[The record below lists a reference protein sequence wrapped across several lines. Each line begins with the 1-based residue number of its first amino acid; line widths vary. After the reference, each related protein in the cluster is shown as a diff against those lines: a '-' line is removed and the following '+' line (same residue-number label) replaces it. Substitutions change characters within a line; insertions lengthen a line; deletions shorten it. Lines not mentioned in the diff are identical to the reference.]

1 MAVSLLLA
9 LALLSATAPFATDMY
24 LPTLPAVG
32 AEFGAPD
39 SVVQLTLSGFFVGMA
54 LGQLMVGPISDV
66 IGRRRLLIAG
76 AIVALLASAIAAL
89 SPSIAIFVAAR
100 FLQGLGGGACV
111 VLARAMVPDLLSGRE
126 AAKTYSLLMAI
137 LAIAPAVAPIV
148 GGLLAE
154 PIGWRGIYWVLTG
167 LHGVQLLVVLKIVPE
182 TGGQSHRD
190 QSSDGHGHVRQAFL
204 VRVLSNY
211 ATVLKSPRFWGFLTA
226 MAFAFASMF
235 CYIAASS
242 FVFQQEFG
250 LSPRGYAAVF
260 ALNAVGMCVGSF
272 VNSRCIDKLG
282 TKKVMLG
289 GLCLALLGNVLLLI
303 AVLSG
308 AGLVWIILALLLCI
322 SPNGVIMGNSTA
334 MATGLMRTRAGSVTA
349 IMGFGQSVLAAVVGP
364 LMGLGGNTA
373 VVMSLG
379 MSACIAI
386 AAAGAVLATR
396 NFVD

>member
-1 MAVSLLLA
+1 
-9 LALLSATAPFATDMY
+9 
-24 LPTLPAVG
+24 
-32 AEFGAPD
+32 
-39 SVVQLTLSGFFVGMA
+39 MA
-54 LGQLMVGPISDV
+54 LWQLMVGPIPDV
-66 IGRRRLLIAG
+66 IGRRRLLAAG

-89 SPSIAIFVAAR
+89 SPSIALFVAAR
-100 FLQGLGGGACV
+100 FLQGLGGACV

-167 LHGVQLLVVLKIVPE
+167 LHAVQLLVVLKIVPE
-182 TGGQSHRD
+182 TGGQSPGGQDATGQR
-190 QSSDGHGHVRQAFL
+190 FL
-204 VRVLSNY
+204 ARVLSNY
-211 ATVLKSPRFWGFLTA
+211 AAVLKSPRFWGFLTA

-272 VNSRCIDKLG
+272 VNSRCIDKFG

-289 GLCLALLGNVLLLI
+289 ALSLALLGNVLLLI
-303 AVLSG
+303 VVISG
-308 AGLVWIILALLLCI
+308 AGLVWIILALQI
-322 SPNGVIMGNSTA
+322 
-334 MATGLMRTRAGSVTA
+334 
-349 IMGFGQSVLAAVVGP
+349 
-364 LMGLGGNTA
+364 
-373 VVMSLG
+373 
-379 MSACIAI
+379 
-386 AAAGAVLATR
+386 
-396 NFVD
+396 

>member
-66 IGRRRLLIAG
+66 IGRRRLLIVG

-167 LHGVQLLVVLKIVPE
+167 LHAVQLLVVLKIVPE
-182 TGGQSHRD
+182 TGGQSPGGQGATGQR
-190 QSSDGHGHVRQAFL
+190 FL
-204 VRVLSNY
+204 ARVLSNY
-211 ATVLKSPRFWGFLTA
+211 AAVLKSPRFWGFLTA

-260 ALNAVGMCVGSF
+260 ALNALGMCVGSF

-282 TKKVMLG
+282 TRKVMLG

>member
-167 LHGVQLLVVLKIVPE
+167 LHAVQLLVVLKIVPE
-182 TGGQSHRD
+182 TGGQSPGGQGATGQR
-190 QSSDGHGHVRQAFL
+190 FL
-204 VRVLSNY
+204 ARVLSNY

-260 ALNAVGMCVGSF
+260 ALNALGMCVGSF

>member
-66 IGRRRLLIAG
+66 IGRRRLLVAG

-167 LHGVQLLVVLKIVPE
+167 LHAVQLLVVLKIVPE
-182 TGGQSHRD
+182 TGGQSPGGQGATGQR
-190 QSSDGHGHVRQAFL
+190 FL
-204 VRVLSNY
+204 PRVLSNY

-272 VNSRCIDKLG
+272 VNSRCIDKFG

-289 GLCLALLGNVLLLI
+289 ALSLALLGNVLLLI
-303 AVLSG
+303 VVISG

>member
-76 AIVALLASAIAAL
+76 AIVALVASAIAAL

-167 LHGVQLLVVLKIVPE
+167 LHAVQLLVVLKIVPE
-182 TGGQSHRD
+182 TGGQSPGGQGATGQR
-190 QSSDGHGHVRQAFL
+190 FL
-204 VRVLSNY
+204 ARVLSNY
-211 ATVLKSPRFWGFLTA
+211 AAVLKSPRFWGFLTA

>member
-167 LHGVQLLVVLKIVPE
+167 LHAVQLLVVLKIVPE
-182 TGGQSHRD
+182 TGGQSPGGQGATGQR
-190 QSSDGHGHVRQAFL
+190 FL
-204 VRVLSNY
+204 ARVLSNY
-211 ATVLKSPRFWGFLTA
+211 AAVLKSPRFWGFLTA

-260 ALNAVGMCVGSF
+260 ALNALGMCVGSF

-282 TKKVMLG
+282 TRKVMLG

>member
-66 IGRRRLLIAG
+66 IGRRRLLIVG

-182 TGGQSHRD
+182 TGGQSPGGQGATGQR
-190 QSSDGHGHVRQAFL
+190 FL
-204 VRVLSNY
+204 ARVLSNY
-211 ATVLKSPRFWGFLTA
+211 AAVLKSPRFWGFLAA

>member
-126 AAKTYSLLMAI
+126 AAKTYSMLMAI

-182 TGGQSHRD
+182 TGGQSPGGQGATGQR
-190 QSSDGHGHVRQAFL
+190 FL
-204 VRVLSNY
+204 ARVLSNY
-211 ATVLKSPRFWGFLTA
+211 AAVLKSPRFWGFLTA

>member
-76 AIVALLASAIAAL
+76 AIVALVASAIAAL

-167 LHGVQLLVVLKIVPE
+167 LHAVQLLVVLKIVPE
-182 TGGQSHRD
+182 TGGQSATGQR
-190 QSSDGHGHVRQAFL
+190 FL
-204 VRVLSNY
+204 ARVLSNY

>member
-167 LHGVQLLVVLKIVPE
+167 LHAVQLLVVLKIVPE
-182 TGGQSHRD
+182 TGGQSPGGQGATGQR
-190 QSSDGHGHVRQAFL
+190 FL
-204 VRVLSNY
+204 ARVLSNY
-211 ATVLKSPRFWGFLTA
+211 AAVLKSPRFWGFLTA

-260 ALNAVGMCVGSF
+260 ALNALGMCVGSF

-289 GLCLALLGNVLLLI
+289 ALSLALLGNVLLLI
-303 AVLSG
+303 VVISG

>member
-126 AAKTYSLLMAI
+126 AAKTYSMLMAI

-167 LHGVQLLVVLKIVPE
+167 LHAVQLLVVLKIVPE
-182 TGGQSHRD
+182 TGGQSPGGQGATGQR
-190 QSSDGHGHVRQAFL
+190 FL
-204 VRVLSNY
+204 ARVLSNY
-211 ATVLKSPRFWGFLTA
+211 AAVLKSPRFWGFLTA

>member
-167 LHGVQLLVVLKIVPE
+167 LHAVQLLVVLKIVPE
-182 TGGQSHRD
+182 TGGQSPGGQGATGQR
-190 QSSDGHGHVRQAFL
+190 FL
-204 VRVLSNY
+204 ARVLSNY
-211 ATVLKSPRFWGFLTA
+211 AAVLKSPRFWGFLTA

-260 ALNAVGMCVGSF
+260 ALNALGMCVGSF
-272 VNSRCIDKLG
+272 VNSRCIDKFG

>member
-66 IGRRRLLIAG
+66 IGRRRLLIVG
-76 AIVALLASAIAAL
+76 AIVALVASAIAAL

-167 LHGVQLLVVLKIVPE
+167 LHAVQLLVVLKIVPE
-182 TGGQSHRD
+182 TGGQSPGGQGATGQR
-190 QSSDGHGHVRQAFL
+190 FL
-204 VRVLSNY
+204 ARVLSNY

-272 VNSRCIDKLG
+272 VNSRCIDKFG

-289 GLCLALLGNVLLLI
+289 ALSLALLGNVLLLI
-303 AVLSG
+303 VVISG

>member
-9 LALLSATAPFATDMY
+9 LALLSATAPFATDLY

-54 LGQLMVGPISDV
+54 MGQLMVGPISDV

-76 AIVALLASAIAAL
+76 AIVALVASAIAAL

-167 LHGVQLLVVLKIVPE
+167 LHAVQLLVVLKIVPE
-182 TGGQSHRD
+182 TGGQSPGGQGATGQR
-190 QSSDGHGHVRQAFL
+190 FL
-204 VRVLSNY
+204 ARVLSNY
-211 ATVLKSPRFWGFLTA
+211 ATVLKSPSFWGFLTA

-272 VNSRCIDKLG
+272 VNSRCIDKFG
-282 TKKVMLG
+282 TKKVMLS

>member
-76 AIVALLASAIAAL
+76 AIVALVASAIAAL

-167 LHGVQLLVVLKIVPE
+167 LHAVQLLVVLKIVPE
-182 TGGQSHRD
+182 TGGQSPGGQGATGQR
-190 QSSDGHGHVRQAFL
+190 FL
-204 VRVLSNY
+204 ARVLSNY
-211 ATVLKSPRFWGFLTA
+211 AAVLKSPRFWGFLTA

-272 VNSRCIDKLG
+272 VNSRCIDKFG

-334 MATGLMRTRAGSVTA
+334 MATGLMRMRAGSVTA

-396 NFVD
+396 SFVD

>member
-66 IGRRRLLIAG
+66 IGRRRLLIVG
-76 AIVALLASAIAAL
+76 AIVALVASAIAAL

-167 LHGVQLLVVLKIVPE
+167 LHAVQLLVVLKIVPE
-182 TGGQSHRD
+182 TGGQSPGGQGATGQR
-190 QSSDGHGHVRQAFL
+190 FL
-204 VRVLSNY
+204 PRVLSNY

-272 VNSRCIDKLG
+272 VNSRCIDKFG

-289 GLCLALLGNVLLLI
+289 ALSLALLGNVLLLI

>member
-182 TGGQSHRD
+182 TGGQSATGQR
-190 QSSDGHGHVRQAFL
+190 FL
-204 VRVLSNY
+204 ARVLSNY

-226 MAFAFASMF
+226 VAFAFASMF

-396 NFVD
+396 NFMD

>member
-66 IGRRRLLIAG
+66 IGRRRLLIVG

-167 LHGVQLLVVLKIVPE
+167 LHAVQLLVVLKIVPE
-182 TGGQSHRD
+182 TGGQSPGG
-190 QSSDGHGHVRQAFL
+190 QSATGQRFL
-204 VRVLSNY
+204 ARVLSNY

-260 ALNAVGMCVGSF
+260 ALNALGMCVGSF

-396 NFVD
+396 GFTD

>member
-76 AIVALLASAIAAL
+76 AIVALVASAIAAL

-167 LHGVQLLVVLKIVPE
+167 LHAVQLLVVLKIVPE
-182 TGGQSHRD
+182 TGGQSPGGQGATGQR
-190 QSSDGHGHVRQAFL
+190 FL
-204 VRVLSNY
+204 ARVLSNY
-211 ATVLKSPRFWGFLTA
+211 ATVLKSPSFWGFLTA

-272 VNSRCIDKLG
+272 VNSRCIDKFG

>member
-182 TGGQSHRD
+182 TGGQSPGGQGATGQR
-190 QSSDGHGHVRQAFL
+190 FL
-204 VRVLSNY
+204 ARVLSNY
-211 ATVLKSPRFWGFLTA
+211 AAVLKSPRFWGFLTA

-260 ALNAVGMCVGSF
+260 ALNALGMCVGSF

>member
-76 AIVALLASAIAAL
+76 AIVALVASAIAAL
-89 SPSIAIFVAAR
+89 SPRIAIFVAAR

-167 LHGVQLLVVLKIVPE
+167 LHAVQLLVVLKIVPE
-182 TGGQSHRD
+182 TGGQSPGGQGATGQR
-190 QSSDGHGHVRQAFL
+190 FL
-204 VRVLSNY
+204 ARVLSNY
-211 ATVLKSPRFWGFLTA
+211 AAVLKSPRFWGFLTA

-272 VNSRCIDKLG
+272 VNSRCIDKFG

>member
-66 IGRRRLLIAG
+66 IGRRRLLVAG

-167 LHGVQLLVVLKIVPE
+167 LHAVQLLVVLKIVPE
-182 TGGQSHRD
+182 TGGQSPGGQGATGQR
-190 QSSDGHGHVRQAFL
+190 FL
-204 VRVLSNY
+204 ARVLSNY

-242 FVFQQEFG
+242 LVFQQEFG

-272 VNSRCIDKLG
+272 VNSRCIDKFG

>member
-66 IGRRRLLIAG
+66 IGRRRLLISG
-76 AIVALLASAIAAL
+76 AIVAVVGSAIAGP
-89 SPSIAIFVAAR
+89 STSIAIFFAAR

-167 LHGVQLLVVLKIVPE
+167 LHAVQLLVVLKIVPE
-182 TGGQSHRD
+182 TGGQSPGGQGATGQR
-190 QSSDGHGHVRQAFL
+190 FL
-204 VRVLSNY
+204 ARVLSNY

-260 ALNAVGMCVGSF
+260 ALNALGMCVGSF

-322 SPNGVIMGNSTA
+322 SPNGVIMGHSTA

>member
-76 AIVALLASAIAAL
+76 AIVALVASAIAAL

-167 LHGVQLLVVLKIVPE
+167 LHAVQLLVVLKIVPE
-182 TGGQSHRD
+182 TGGQSPGGQGATGQR
-190 QSSDGHGHVRQAFL
+190 FL
-204 VRVLSNY
+204 ARVLSNY

-289 GLCLALLGNVLLLI
+289 ALCLALLGNVLLLI
-303 AVLSG
+303 VVISG

>member
-167 LHGVQLLVVLKIVPE
+167 LHAVQLLVVLKIVPE
-182 TGGQSHRD
+182 TGGQSPGGQGATGQR
-190 QSSDGHGHVRQAFL
+190 FL
-204 VRVLSNY
+204 PRVLSNY

-272 VNSRCIDKLG
+272 VNSRCIDKFG

-289 GLCLALLGNVLLLI
+289 ALSLALLGNVLLLI
-303 AVLSG
+303 VVISG

>member
-76 AIVALLASAIAAL
+76 AIVALVASAIAAL

-167 LHGVQLLVVLKIVPE
+167 LHAVQLLVVLKIVPE
-182 TGGQSHRD
+182 TGGQSPGGQGATGQR
-190 QSSDGHGHVRQAFL
+190 FL
-204 VRVLSNY
+204 TRVLSNY

-260 ALNAVGMCVGSF
+260 ALNALGMCVGSF
-272 VNSRCIDKLG
+272 VNSRCIDKFG

-396 NFVD
+396 SFVD

>member
-66 IGRRRLLIAG
+66 IGRRRLLIVG

-167 LHGVQLLVVLKIVPE
+167 LHAVQLLVVLKIVPE
-182 TGGQSHRD
+182 TGGQSPGGQGATGQR
-190 QSSDGHGHVRQAFL
+190 FL
-204 VRVLSNY
+204 ARVLSNY
-211 ATVLKSPRFWGFLTA
+211 AAVLKSPRFWGFLTA

-282 TKKVMLG
+282 TRKVMLG

>member
-66 IGRRRLLIAG
+66 IGRRRLLIVG

-167 LHGVQLLVVLKIVPE
+167 LHAVQLLVVLKIVPE
-182 TGGQSHRD
+182 TGGQSPGGQGATGQR
-190 QSSDGHGHVRQAFL
+190 FL
-204 VRVLSNY
+204 ARVLSNY

-260 ALNAVGMCVGSF
+260 ALNALGMCVGSF

>member
-39 SVVQLTLSGFFVGMA
+39 SIVQLTLSGFFVGMA
-54 LGQLMVGPISDV
+54 LGQLMVGPISDA
-66 IGRRRLLIAG
+66 IGRRRLLVAG
-76 AIVALLASAIAAL
+76 AIVALVASAIAAL
-89 SPSIAIFVAAR
+89 SPSIAIFVGAR
-100 FLQGLGGGACV
+100 LVQGLGGGACV

-167 LHGVQLLVVLKIVPE
+167 LHAVQLLVVLKIVPE
-182 TGGQSHRD
+182 TGGQSPGSQGATGQR
-190 QSSDGHGHVRQAFL
+190 FL
-204 VRVLSNY
+204 ARVLSNY
-211 ATVLKSPRFWGFLTA
+211 AAVLKSPRFWGFLTA

-272 VNSRCIDKLG
+272 VNSRCIDKFG

-308 AGLVWIILALLLCI
+308 AGLVWVILALLLCI

>member
-66 IGRRRLLIAG
+66 IGRRRLLIVG
-76 AIVALLASAIAAL
+76 AIVALVASAIAAL

-167 LHGVQLLVVLKIVPE
+167 LHAVQLLVVLKIVPE
-182 TGGQSHRD
+182 TGGQSPGGQGATGQR
-190 QSSDGHGHVRQAFL
+190 FL
-204 VRVLSNY
+204 ARVLSNY
-211 ATVLKSPRFWGFLTA
+211 AAVLKSPRFWGFLTA

-272 VNSRCIDKLG
+272 VNSRCIDKFG

>member
-32 AEFGAPD
+32 AEFGAHD

-66 IGRRRLLIAG
+66 IGRRRLLIVG
-76 AIVALLASAIAAL
+76 AIVALVASAIAAL

-167 LHGVQLLVVLKIVPE
+167 LHAVQLLVVLKIVPE
-182 TGGQSHRD
+182 TGGQSPGGQGATGQR
-190 QSSDGHGHVRQAFL
+190 FL
-204 VRVLSNY
+204 ARVLSNY
-211 ATVLKSPRFWGFLTA
+211 AAVLKSPRFWGFLTA

-272 VNSRCIDKLG
+272 VNSRCIDKFG

>member
-76 AIVALLASAIAAL
+76 AIVALVASAIAAL

-167 LHGVQLLVVLKIVPE
+167 LHAVQLLVVLKIVPE
-182 TGGQSHRD
+182 TGGQSPGGQGATGQR
-190 QSSDGHGHVRQAFL
+190 FL
-204 VRVLSNY
+204 ARVLSNY
-211 ATVLKSPRFWGFLTA
+211 AAVLKSPRFWGFLTA

-334 MATGLMRTRAGSVTA
+334 MATGLMRMRAGSVTA

>member
-66 IGRRRLLIAG
+66 IGRRRLLIVG

-167 LHGVQLLVVLKIVPE
+167 LHAVQLLVVLKIVPE
-182 TGGQSHRD
+182 TGGQSPGGQGATGQR
-190 QSSDGHGHVRQAFL
+190 FL
-204 VRVLSNY
+204 ARVLSNY
-211 ATVLKSPRFWGFLTA
+211 AAVLKSPRFWGFLTA

-272 VNSRCIDKLG
+272 VNSRCIDKFG

>member
-66 IGRRRLLIAG
+66 IGRRRLLIVG

-167 LHGVQLLVVLKIVPE
+167 LHAVQLLVVLKIVPE
-182 TGGQSHRD
+182 TGGQSPGGQGATGQR
-190 QSSDGHGHVRQAFL
+190 FL
-204 VRVLSNY
+204 TRVLSNY

-260 ALNAVGMCVGSF
+260 ALNALGMCVGSF

>member
-9 LALLSATAPFATDMY
+9 LALLSATAPFATAMY

-66 IGRRRLLIAG
+66 IGRRRLLIVG

-167 LHGVQLLVVLKIVPE
+167 LHAVQLLVVLKIVPE
-182 TGGQSHRD
+182 TGGQSPGGQGATGQR
-190 QSSDGHGHVRQAFL
+190 FL
-204 VRVLSNY
+204 TRVLSNY

-260 ALNAVGMCVGSF
+260 ALNALGMCVGSF